1 MLIGNSAYPS
11 DLATLAHLPYR
22 GGVDSFRHLTKFS
35 TFIFQLLLIRPY
47 GQYITFSYSIVGG
60 DAHIGPQ
67 IKMRLPF
74 RGSLIF

>member
-22 GGVDSFRHLTKFS
+22 GGVDGFRHLTKFS

-47 GQYITFSYSIVGG
+47 EFYDTFVLHRRGRRL
-60 DAHIGPQ
+60 DGPQ
-67 IKMRLPF
+67 IKMRLLFSQQPH
-74 RGSLIF
+74 R